1 MITLPDYNAP
11 LIIPG
16 GYFNGRFAPRDAIE
30 FNRFLS
36 TYHLDYLRYLYF
48 LCIMGAEG
56 EYPLDITVEEIEGAF
71 NNEDRNCIPRIKK
84 ILIGEAPPPNYCNYF
99 YNIHSPWN
107 VRMGRPSAGQAWTSA
122 IKNAL
127 FPGMIFHTKTE
138 FLIACAQSGFLLLD
152 LFPYPITYT
161 GRNTIMYQNACIN
174 AFIMGG
180 NPINIIS
187 QLNSIICC
195 ISKELSIGFA
205 MRSFGENI
213 LNSPVCVA
221 DFNAWQALNGIILN
235 PLGDINLIRPIPILG
250 ASDFLRICYQ
260 GGANGGGPM
269 GPNANL
275 MNTAGIGPF

>member
-16 GYFNGRFAPRDAIE
+16 GYFNGRITPLTPIE
-30 FNRFLS
+30 FNDFLT

-48 LCIMGAEG
+48 LCIIGAEG
-56 EYPLDITVEEIEGAF
+56 EYPLDITLEEIEEAF
-71 NNEDRNCIPRIKK
+71 NNQDRNCIPRINK
-84 ILIGEAPPPNYCNYF
+84 ILIGEAPPPNYTNYF
-99 YNIHSPWN
+99 YNINSPWN
-107 VRMGRPSAGQAWTSA
+107 AVNGNPGVGQGWTTA

-174 AFIMGG
+174 AFRGTY
-180 NPINIIS
+180 PINFIS

-195 ISKELSIGFA
+195 ISIELSIGFA
-205 MRSFGENI
+205 MRSFGEYI
-213 LNSPVCVA
+213 LNSADCVT
-221 DFNAWQALNGIILN
+221 DFHSWQALNGIILN
-235 PLGDINLIRPIPILG
+235 PLGSINLIRPIPIIG
-250 ASDFLRICYQ
+250 ASNFLRICYQ
-260 GGANGGGPM
+260 GGANNGGPM
-269 GPNANL
+269 GPNVAL
-275 MNTAGIGPF
+275 MNIVGIV